1 MKTAEPGGRVPLTVP
16 HMGVVE
22 EVVVL
27 EWLVE
32 QGSAVVEGQEIVVV
46 ETEKAEVGLPSPAS
60 GTIDIVV
67 AASDLETP
75 VGSTLA
81 YVNP

>member
-1 MKTAEPGGRVPLTVP
+1 MTTTEPSGPVPLTVP

-22 EVVVL
+22 EVMVL
-27 EWLVE
+27 EWLVG
-32 QGSAVVEGQEIVVV
+32 QGSTVVEGQELVVV
-46 ETEKAEVGLPSPAS
+46 ETEKAEVSLPSPAS

-67 AASDLETP
+67 PASDLETP